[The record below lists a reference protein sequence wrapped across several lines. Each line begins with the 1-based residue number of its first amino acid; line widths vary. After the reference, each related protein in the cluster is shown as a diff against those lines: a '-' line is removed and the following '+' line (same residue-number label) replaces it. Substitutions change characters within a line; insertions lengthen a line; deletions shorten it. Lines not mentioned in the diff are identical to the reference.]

1 MSKKKENKE
10 KKELEIVDLT
20 TVEYPHSDIIQIEEV
35 TLPDEAIIDDEVTE
49 TINLENNDKIEEEG

>member
-1 MSKKKENKE
+1 MSKKKEKKE
-10 KKELEIVDLT
+10 KELEVVDLT

-49 TINLENNDKIEEEG
+49 TINLQNNDKVEEEG

>member
-10 KKELEIVDLT
+10 IEVIDLT
-20 TVEYPHSDIIQIEEV
+20 KVEYPHSDIIQIEEV
-35 TLPDEAIIDDEVTE
+35 TLPDEAIIDDEVEE

>member
-1 MSKKKENKE
+1 MAKKKENKD
-10 KKELEIVDLT
+10 LEVIDLT
-20 TVEYPHSDIIQIEEV
+20 KVEYPDSDIIQIEEV

>member
-1 MSKKKENKE
+1 MGKKKN
-10 KKELEIVDLT
+10 KELEVVDLT

-49 TINLENNDKIEEEG
+49 TINLQNNDKIEEEG

>member
-1 MSKKKENKE
+1 MSKKKEKKE
-10 KKELEIVDLT
+10 KELEVVDLT

-49 TINLENNDKIEEEG
+49 TINLENNDKVEEEG

>member
-1 MSKKKENKE
+1 MAKRKENKE
-10 KKELEIVDLT
+10 KKLEVVDLT